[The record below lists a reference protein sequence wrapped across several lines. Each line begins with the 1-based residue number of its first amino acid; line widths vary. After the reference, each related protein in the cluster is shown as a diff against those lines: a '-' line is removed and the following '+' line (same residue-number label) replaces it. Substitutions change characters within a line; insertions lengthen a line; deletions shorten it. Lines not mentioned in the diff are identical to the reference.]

1 VIAPVQIPDS
11 EKRFRTGAE
20 FVYWVGLPLV
30 FGLMIG
36 WFRVGYV
43 DADVKL
49 AVLSFWVGFVL
60 FSWCSCGLYTWFAK
74 ILLRPWQP
82 SLWFLTLF
90 GTLVIGLVN
99 VYPMNQLLILGQA
112 YLPQQAVP
120 MGPMVPEWSGRFL
133 AIYLSAVLPGA
144 LLWTGIN
151 LLYDRVLGIPRFRYS
166 DTVAG
171 VEATPA
177 NQLSVAPDLPVANS
191 ALLRR
196 LGSENRGE
204 LLALQA
210 QEHYVMVYTDKGS
223 ELLSYSFGNA
233 LLDVAPGSGIQ
244 VHRSW
249 WVAAHAVERMERV
262 ADKWQLQLNNELTVP
277 VSRSYVSEAKRAF
290 N

>member
-1 VIAPVQIPDS
+1 M
-11 EKRFRTGAE
+11 GAE
-20 FVYWVGLPLV
+20 FVYWVGFPLV

-36 WFRVGYV
+36 WFRVGFV
-43 DADVKL
+43 AADVKL
-49 AVLSFWVGFVL
+49 AVLSFWGGFVL
-60 FSWCSCGLYTWFAK
+60 FSWCSCGLYTWLAK
-74 ILLRPWQP
+74 ILLQPWQP

-90 GTLVIGLVN
+90 GTLVIGLLN
-99 VYPMNQLLILGQA
+99 VYPMNQLLILGQT

-120 MGPMVPEWSGRFL
+120 MGPMTPELSGRFL
-133 AIYLSAVLPGA
+133 MIYLSAVLPGA

-151 LLYDRVLGIPRFRYS
+151 LLYDRVLGIPRFRY
-166 DTVAG
+166 TPVGPIVAADG
-171 VEATPA
+171 A
-177 NQLSVAPDLPVANS
+177 NCQGELPVIPVVDAGIM
-191 ALLRR
+191 RR
-196 LGSENRGE
+196 LSSENRGE

-223 ELLSYSFGNA
+223 ELVSYSFGNA
-233 LLDVAPGSGIQ
+233 LHDVAPGSGMQ